1 MLLSLCLLLK
11 AREADAR
18 DLPPTIGRAAH
29 AAFLGLVRRR
39 DSGIAERLHSDL
51 GKPFTVSFSQECL
64 ARTGNRL
71 FQSNQGYC
79 LRITSLD
86 EQLSQLLLGMALRL
100 DGLGPLK
107 LLNAEFEVAK
117 VHRSPVEHP
126 WAGQSSFEELYNNW
140 VARGKEGRL
149 PDKVG
154 LKFYSPTAFSLSESK
169 LDLPLPCPR
178 LVFQS
183 VLGKWNHFSS
193 IPLELDLEEVE
204 RHVGIKRHRLRRR
217 CATSGSISRSASSES
232 AGSSSIGRLGP
243 KASSCGSPTCSPT
256 SLRTPGWGGRRRW
269 AWGKCDELG
278 S

>member
-1 MLLSLCLLLK
+1 
-11 AREADAR
+11 
-18 DLPPTIGRAAH
+18 
-29 AAFLGLVRRR
+29 
-39 DSGIAERLHSDL
+39 
-51 GKPFTVSFSQECL
+51 
-64 ARTGNRL
+64 
-71 FQSNQGYC
+71 
-79 LRITSLD
+79 
-86 EQLSQLLLGMALRL
+86 MALRL

-204 RHVGIKRHRLRRR
+204 RHVGIKRHRLETKMCDFGEYKQVGFIGECWFLIDRQVRAESELLRITNLLADFAFYAGVGRKTTMGMGQVRR
-217 CATSGSISRSASSES
+217 
-232 AGSSSIGRLGP
+232 IG
-243 KASSCGSPTCSPT
+243 
-256 SLRTPGWGGRRRW
+256 
-269 AWGKCDELG
+269 
-278 S
+278 